1 MPRRV
6 EPNLFLVLF
15 PEELHQRWT
24 WSGIAAFLPGASLY
38 SRVVFLSKIWKEHW
52 QICSSAGVSR
62 CSYIKLF
69 LIKLIQQLEACNFCS
84 AMVLWQKPFKS
95 GKACIFCCNSLLWYY
110 HLKDFFLYVAWI
122 LIVLF
127 IWVRSEN
134 YSLFQLITLSCGI
147 AGIIPFNP
155 LTSGW
160 MQAIVFAFVFSF

>member
-1 MPRRV
+1 MPRHV

-24 WSGIAAFLPGASLY
+24 WSGIAAFLPGASLH

-69 LIKLIQQLEACNFCS
+69 LIKLIQQLEACNFCF
-84 AMVLWQKPFKS
+84 AMA
-95 GKACIFCCNSLLWYY
+95 GKAYIFSCNSLLWYY
-110 HLKDFFLYVAWI
+110 HFKGFFLYVAWI
-122 LIVLF
+122 LVVLF

-147 AGIIPFNP
+147 AGVIPFNP

-160 MQAIVFAFVFSF
+160 MRAIVFAFVFMF